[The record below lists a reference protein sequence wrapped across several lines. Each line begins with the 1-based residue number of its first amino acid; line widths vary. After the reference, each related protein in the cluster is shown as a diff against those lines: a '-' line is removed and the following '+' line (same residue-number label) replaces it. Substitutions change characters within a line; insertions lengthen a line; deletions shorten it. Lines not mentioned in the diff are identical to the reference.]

1 MCVREKVY
9 NLLCGGE
16 DMSLDYNKNMIPR
29 AKAMRRPMTK
39 HEALLWYRFLRHY
52 SPRFQRQKTIGSYIA
67 DFYCHE
73 GFFHYDLSDL
83 YFWIANRYVMMNDLN
98 KAFENYELGFKH
110 AKAYDEER
118 TRFLEAAGLYVLRF
132 PNAMIEHDFAAVC
145 TAIEHVVRIR
155 S

>member
-73 GFFHYDLSDL
+73 VKLVIELDGSQHY
-83 YFWIANRYVMMNDLN
+83 
-98 KAFENYELGFKH
+98 EPH